1 MKARISPES
10 RSSVLGDHSSE
21 REGTDVKF
29 GDAVRTCWKKYGD
42 FDGRARRSEFWWW
55 VLFVGIVQIVA
66 AVVLTLVLAAFQNF
80 GFLQWLS
87 VLVFMVIVLALIL
100 PSIAVSVRRLH
111 DRDLSG
117 WWYLLGF
124 VPFGSIVLFVWY
136 VLPGTAGD
144 NRFGA

>member
-1 MKARISPES
+1 M
-10 RSSVLGDHSSE
+10 G
-21 REGTDVKF
+21 F

-42 FDGRARRSEFWWW
+42 FDGRADRAEFWWW
-55 VLFVGIVQIVA
+55 VLFVALVQLVATIV
-66 AVVLTLVLAAFQNF
+66 LVLALVLFQNA
-80 GFLQWLS
+80 GFLQWLG
-87 VLVFMVIVLALIL
+87 VLVFMVVILAFIL

-124 VPFGSIVLFVWY
+124 VPLGSIVLLVWY
-136 VLPGTAGD
+136 VLPGTAAP